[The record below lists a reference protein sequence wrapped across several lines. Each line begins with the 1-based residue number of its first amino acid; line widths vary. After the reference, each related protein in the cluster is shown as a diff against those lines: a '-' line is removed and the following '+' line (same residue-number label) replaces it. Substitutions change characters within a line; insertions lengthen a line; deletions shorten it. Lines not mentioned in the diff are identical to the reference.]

1 MSYFNVFEYGE
12 NICGNFPGMAPL
24 CNHSGEPTS
33 DAWERQQGHSAVP
46 APSSTEPWANSTW
59 FMLENFPKSL
69 VTSFDCGDHSGCS
82 STGDTTAAGKENAR
96 RQIGTWQGGV
106 VVDPVDPKLKA
117 HFVAQ
122 LERKYT
128 EISNFQ
134 GTPVIAHH
142 VAFLCT

>member
-1 MSYFNVFEYGE
+1 
-12 NICGNFPGMAPL
+12 
-24 CNHSGEPTS
+24 
-33 DAWERQQGHSAVP
+33 
-46 APSSTEPWANSTW
+46 
-59 FMLENFPKSL
+59 MLENFPKSL

-134 GTPVIAHH
+134 GTPVIALH
-142 VAFLCT
+142 VAFLCTQCPGVDVLFAYTPARRLGGGPLRLEHYIQFRF